1 MKKVLFSTIVLS
13 LLGLLFVFEASTSES
28 LQSHGHPYHFLRQ
41 QSLWMALGYIGLI
54 TTSLLPSKIWQ
65 KTALLWY
72 VLGIV
77 LLILVLI
84 PGIGREFNGAR
95 RWIGVGSLG
104 VLQPIELVKFTVV
117 VFFAKWMSK
126 HQRLLPFILLTALPI
141 GLVILQPDLGSSLI
155 LFAITFGMYFM
166 AGGNLKFVL
175 GTTITAIIA
184 IVIIIVSSPY
194 RMSRVTTYL
203 NPEQDPLGAGFH
215 IRQITLALGRGGL
228 LGQGIG
234 NSQQKLAYIPEPSS
248 DSIFA
253 ITAEELGFIGSLC
266 IIGIYIVYLYG
277 CMQIVRAQKKDSFR
291 FLLGAG
297 ILIWIGSQTILNLA
311 AIVALVPLTGLPL
324 PLFSYGGSSIVMILF
339 ATGIMLRLAKKNT

>member
-13 LLGLLFVFEASTSES
+13 LLGLLFVFEASTTES
-28 LQSHGHPYHFLRQ
+28 VQLYGHPYHFLRQ
-41 QSLWMALGYIGLI
+41 QSMWMVVGYAGMLA
-54 TTSLLPSKIWQ
+54 TSLLPSRIWQ

-72 VLGIV
+72 ILGIT
-77 LLILVLI
+77 LLVLVLI

-95 RWIGVGSLG
+95 RWLGIGSLG
-104 VLQPIELVKFTVV
+104 VLQPIELVKFSVV
-117 VFFAKWMSK
+117 VFFAQWMSK
-126 HQRLLPFILLTALPI
+126 HQRLLPFLLLSALPI
-141 GLVILQPDLGSSLI
+141 SLVILQPDLGSSLI
-155 LFAITFGMYFM
+155 LFTITFGLYFM

-175 GTTITAIIA
+175 GTTLSAL
-184 IVIIIVSSPY
+184 VIISIVIVSSPY

-253 ITAEELGFIGSLC
+253 ITAEELGFIGSLG
-266 IIGIYIVYLYG
+266 IISIYLVYLYG
-277 CMQIVRAQKKDSFR
+277 CMQIVRAQKKDGFR
-291 FLLGAG
+291 FLLAAG

-311 AIVALVPLTGLPL
+311 AVVALVPLTGLPL
-324 PLFSYGGSSIVMILF
+324 PLFSYGGSSAVMILF
-339 ATGIMLRLAKKNT
+339 ATGIMLRLAKKK